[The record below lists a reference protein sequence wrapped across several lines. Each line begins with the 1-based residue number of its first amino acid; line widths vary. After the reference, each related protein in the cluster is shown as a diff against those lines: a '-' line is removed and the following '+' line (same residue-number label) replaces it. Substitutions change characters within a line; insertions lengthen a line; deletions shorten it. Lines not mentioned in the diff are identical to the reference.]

1 MSKIFA
7 AITTGTG
14 RMTKARRT
22 IRHSP
27 KLGVDRTTSEDG
39 SPATRIPPGGF
50 LTG

>member
-1 MSKIFA
+1 MSKILA
-7 AITTGTG
+7 AVTAGT
-14 RMTKARRT
+14 RRLAKTRRT

-27 KLGVDRTTSEDG
+27 EFGEDRTTNEDG

>member
-7 AITTGTG
+7 TVTAGSKRLAKT
-14 RMTKARRT
+14 RRT

-27 KLGVDRTTSEDG
+27 DFGGDRATNEDG
-39 SPATRIPPGGF
+39 SPATRIPTGGF